1 MMKTVA
7 FAIAGLALTTAA
19 PLAAQDGANAT
30 DAQGEDIPDEQDDDR
45 IVVDGERDEEDKVVC
60 KAERVVGSRIPQ
72 KVCRSVRSA
81 RADEEQAQRDMR
93 EGLDRQLGREM
104 VEINKPF

>member
-7 FAIAGLALTTAA
+7 FAIAGLALTMTA
-19 PLAAQDGANAT
+19 PVAAQDAANPA
-30 DAQGEDIPDEQDDDR
+30 DAQSEAMPDEQDEDR
-45 IVVDGERDEEDKVVC
+45 IVVDGKRDEKDKVVC

-72 KVCRSVRSA
+72 KVCRTA
-81 RADEEQAQRDMR
+81 RAAQADEEQAQRDMR

-104 VEINKPF
+104 VDINKPF

>member
-7 FAIAGLALTTAA
+7 FAIAGLALASAA
-19 PLAAQDGANAT
+19 PLAAQDAANRTGGQSEAS
-30 DAQGEDIPDEQDDDR
+30 PDEQDDDR
-45 IVVDGERDEEDKVVC
+45 IVVDGERDEEDKIVC

-72 KVCRSVRSA
+72 KVCRSVRTA
-81 RADEEQAQRDMR
+81 RADEEQAQRDLR